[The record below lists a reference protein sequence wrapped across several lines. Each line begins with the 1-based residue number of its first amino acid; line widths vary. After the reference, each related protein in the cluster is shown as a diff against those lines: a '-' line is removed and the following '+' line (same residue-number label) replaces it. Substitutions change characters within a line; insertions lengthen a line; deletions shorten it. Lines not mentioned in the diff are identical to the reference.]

1 MIHEYAQKIRR
12 QIHMYPELGYEL
24 PRTLALLRSELDA
37 IGVEYTEKYGKSS
50 IVATINPDK
59 KQYTIGIRADM
70 DALPITVE
78 VESEY
83 QSRIPG
89 QMHACGHDVHTAV
102 ALATLRELYDE
113 REQINCCV
121 KFLFQPAE
129 ETTCGAKP
137 MVDDGVMDDIDISV
151 ALHTSVEYP
160 VGTVAIGAGP
170 QSANSDRLV
179 LEFFGKNSHV
189 ASQQL
194 GVDAIMMAIRAY
206 TNIEFMIAKEVSGKE
221 PVVFNAGQFNGGT
234 AANIIADYCKLVCTL
249 RTWNDGPEEYIIK
262 QIQEIGQK
270 TAEMCHG
277 SFRFTQIAHY
287 PSLPNDADVTEKL
300 RQAAIRTLGAE
311 NVLPKENRSM
321 GGEDY
326 AYFARVKPGS
336 MFRLGVGNKE
346 KGITSKNHNPKFAV
360 DENCLDVGVR
370 VFKQFVY
377 DNMNNER

>member
-50 IVATINPDK
+50 IVATVNPEK
-59 KQYTIGIRADM
+59 NHYTIGIRADM
-70 DALPITVE
+70 DALPITEE

-83 QSRIPG
+83 KSRIPG

-102 ALATLRELYDE
+102 ALATLKELYAE
-113 REQINCCV
+113 RESINCCV

-234 AANIIADYCKLVCTL
+234 AANVIADYCKLVCTL
-249 RTWNDGPEEYIIK
+249 RTWNDGPEEYIIR

-311 NVLPKENRSM
+311 NVLPKESRSM

-336 MFRLGVGNKE
+336 MFRLGVGNE
-346 KGITSKNHNPKFAV
+346 AKGITSKNHKPTFAV

-370 VFKQFVY
+370 VFRQFVY